1 MIPSPSHFVK
11 FDHSGELHSMIGEGD
26 AEASTTSSLDSNQH
40 PYTGL
45 SVRSCRHSQ
54 ELTFSKCTRDIRKN
68 TENTIDNTHAIVF
81 NMGVWI
87 YWMPKTPT

>member
-11 FDHSGELHSMIGEGD
+11 FDHSGELHSIIGEGD

-54 ELTFSKCTRDIRKN
+54 ELTFSKCTRDIRKKYL
-68 TENTIDNTHAIVF
+68 E
-81 NMGVWI
+81 
-87 YWMPKTPT
+87 YY